1 MYCNEQDLQF
11 LAQSGGNGW
20 ATTFD
25 MRPED
30 VIINLRDLNSI
41 ELNEEGTQVTFGGG
55 IINDEL
61 IQFAYDNGLE
71 VCRWSQSN
79 LPYKLF

>member
-1 MYCNEQDLQF
+1 MRF

-30 VIINLRDLNSI
+30 VIVNLRGLNSI
-41 ELNEEGTQVTFGGG
+41 ALNQEGTEVTFGGG
-55 IINDEL
+55 TINDEF
-61 IQFAYDNGLE
+61 IQFAYDNELE
-71 VCRWSQSN
+71 VRECSIS
-79 LPYKLF
+79 PAFCP